1 MKGRDRQMPLQLRI
15 IGIILAFSF
24 LILTIYLV
32 RKDRAEVRHM
42 RKWLLLAVIIL
53 IGALFPELGTELAHL
68 LGIIN
73 LTSLVL
79 FGLTGI
85 LLVFALKSQIS
96 LINLE
101 KQNKVLTQ
109 ELSLL
114 KKKVRE
120 MEIEKK

>member
-1 MKGRDRQMPLQLRI
+1 MPLQLRI

-42 RKWLLLAVIIL
+42 RKWLLLAVIIF

-79 FGLTGI
+79 FTLTGV

-101 KQNKVLTQ
+101 KQSKVLTQ
-109 ELSLL
+109 ELSIL

-120 MEIEKK
+120 MEQDNQ